1 MGSDTAEKQELDAQ
15 ILSDADI
22 VVTDSLDQSQE
33 RGEVYKALSAGNVCI
48 NTLVDTW
55 TQQTCQWAQNAHCTL
70 IKYTEYTPQLVA
82 WVRAFYRPVH
92 PESTLW
98 VYCGWGGGCQGCLVS
113 LSFFKCLFLNIFRIS
128 PGLPNVTE

>member
-1 MGSDTAEKQELDAQ
+1 MHVSG
-15 ILSDADI
+15 LSHSSGPEGRLGW
-22 VVTDSLDQSQE
+22 SL
-33 RGEVYKALSAGNVCI
+33 RLFALSIGLSIGWPLDPGQSLFVCI